1 MSRSAQ
7 RLILCGLYL
16 CCALFTALPGEAFAQ
31 TVGTPLPL
39 GPEVVEIEG
48 YGFPPRIAGL
58 ARSTKTDFGSP
69 DLGFSVRYGTS
80 RDTWADIYVYDDPR
94 VLSAGSLSL
103 ATREVDEAIEGVKAL
118 VDQGLYQRAAVRS
131 RSTSGP
137 FAAAHL
143 TIVQGGRERR
153 VLRIRH
159 HAQQT
164 VHQGPSDR
172 PSRQRCACPCAP
184 LRGRIR
190 PHPECSVRPTW
201 AAGFA
206 GSPLK
211 QISQGPLTP
220 APRPGKTRPM
230 IARHIHSAM
239 FYTPSS

>member
-143 TIVQGGRERR
+143 TIVQGGRERESFVFVTTHNR
-153 VLRIRH
+153 RFIKIRLTAPPGNGA
-159 HAQQT
+159 HALARRFVEEYGRT
-164 VHQGPSDR
+164 LNAASAR
-172 PSRQRCACPCAP
+172 P
-184 LRGRIR
+184 GR
-190 PHPECSVRPTW
+190 PAS
-201 AAGFA
+201 
-206 GSPLK
+206 
-211 QISQGPLTP
+211 P
-220 APRPGKTRPM
+220 APR
-230 IARHIHSAM
+230 
-239 FYTPSS
+239 